1 MVQKEA
7 LSTEPLATGDLYAI
21 IPNAVLED
29 ETLRPNAKLLYAK
42 VSSLQ
47 RINGFCYASN
57 DYLSKGLGLK
67 SKDTVTKLLR
77 QLTDAGYVSIEIIRD
92 ENNAVTGRKIYL
104 ATNPSISDTPPGQID
119 GRSRTNILEV
129 PDKQAGPLPDKYP
142 TKNISNKNK
151 AKNTPS
157 KSPKGDG
164 WEQAF
169 DVFWEA
175 YPKKKDKHDARRA
188 FAKLRDKVE
197 PSTLL
202 SALERQKQSPQWRKD
217 NGQYIPYPATW
228 LHGRRWEDEP
238 EETAP
243 APAFVPREEHIP
255 APY

>member
-1 MVQKEA
+1 MAQKKA

-77 QLTDAGYVSIEIIRD
+77 QLTDAGYVSIEVIRD

-104 ATNPSISDTPPGQID
+104 AANPSISDTPPGQID

-169 DVFWEA
+169 SQFWQA
-175 YPKKKDKHDARRA
+175 YPRKKGKQAARQA
-188 FAKLRDKVE
+188 FAKIGGKVE
-197 PSTLL
+197 LSTLL
-202 SALERQKQSPQWRKD
+202 SALERQKQSRQWTKD
-217 NGQYIPYPATW
+217 NGQFIPYPSTW
-228 LHGRRWEDEP
+228 LNGWRWEDDL

-243 APAFVPREEHIP
+243 APAFVPREEYIP
-255 APY
+255 DPY

>member
-104 ATNPSISDTPPGQID
+104 AENPSISDTPPGQIV

-129 PDKQAGPLPDKYP
+129 PDKQAGRLPDKYP

-151 AKNTPS
+151 AKNTPP

-164 WEQAF
+164 WEREF
-169 DVFWEA
+169 DLFWEA
-175 YPKKKDKHDARRA
+175 YPRKKGKRDAMRA
-188 FAKLRDKVE
+188 FAKLRGKEDL
-197 PSTLL
+197 STLL
-202 SALERQKQSPQWRKD
+202 SALERQKQSQQWTKD

-228 LHGRRWEDEP
+228 LNGCRWEDELEQTP
-238 EETAP
+238 P
-243 APAFVPREEHIP
+243 APAFAPREEHIP
-255 APY
+255 DPY